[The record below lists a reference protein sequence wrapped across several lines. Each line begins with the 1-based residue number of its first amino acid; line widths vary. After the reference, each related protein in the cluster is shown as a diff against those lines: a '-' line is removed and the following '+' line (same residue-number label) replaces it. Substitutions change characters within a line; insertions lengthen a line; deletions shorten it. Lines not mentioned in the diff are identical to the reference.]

1 MGNGRDGTSA
11 SQDTASTFQPS
22 IALRTAF
29 ALLLSF
35 IHHRFLP
42 FSSKLMR
49 TAFSAADFGSPLFN
63 YFLSV
68 SVLISEPISHRMW
81 VKFFSLH
88 GTLQLVFFLIFFAP
102 PSPLFS
108 PPLSYNS
115 NFQAWSLD
123 SNAALSIFFS
133 NHPLQHGSPLLFLL
147 ASLWHPTIATSLFP
161 HCHLFPCPS
170 SLNFSWSTLV
180 LWYKLLMSLLH

>member
-1 MGNGRDGTSA
+1 MSQLLERFFSYGWHPMGNGRDGTSA

-35 IHHRFLP
+35 IHHGFLP

-68 SVLISEPISHRMW
+68 SVLISELISHRMW
-81 VKFFSLH
+81 VKFFPSMVLSSWFSFWFSSP
-88 GTLQLVFFLIFFAP
+88 LLLLFFLLPYLTTAISKLGALTLMLLLVSSFP
-102 PSPLFS
+102 ITLFNMV
-108 PPLSYNS
+108 PLSY
-115 NFQAWSLD
+115 
-123 SNAALSIFFS
+123 
-133 NHPLQHGSPLLFLL
+133 
-147 ASLWHPTIATSLFP
+147 
-161 HCHLFPCPS
+161 S
-170 SLNFSWSTLV
+170 S
-180 LWYKLLMSLLH
+180 